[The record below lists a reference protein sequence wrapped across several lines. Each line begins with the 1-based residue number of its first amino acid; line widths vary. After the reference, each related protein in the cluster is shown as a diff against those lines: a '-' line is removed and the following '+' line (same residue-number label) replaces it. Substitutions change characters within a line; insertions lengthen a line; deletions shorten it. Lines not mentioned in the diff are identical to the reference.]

1 MHNPHLLTVIIII
14 IIIIIE
20 GETRGA
26 LMHVLL
32 LFLSL
37 LTSERKEGNDVL
49 IEIQE
54 AQEQRDEERKK
65 E

>member
-1 MHNPHLLTVIIII
+1 MHNPHLLTVII